1 MIFINL
7 CKCIIISTLVKFNIY
22 NEKLIKILIQN
33 IYKCGVIPV
42 KMVQWGLPYMK
53 LIKTDKSIINI
64 LENTYEKC
72 PEHNNK
78 HTEELYMK
86 HFYNDIKDDYD
97 IINIIGSGSIA
108 QVYKIK
114 DKKTGKIYAMKVK
127 HPNADRD
134 FNTIKFYMKII
145 FSIFS
150 FNKIIPMSLTK
161 FLNQFEEQLD
171 FINESNNIMKFGKLY
186 ENNNL
191 YKIPKLYKFS
201 RDIIIMDYIP
211 GKSLDTIDNN
221 TEHYKYHIYIF
232 VFSNNNLYI
241 NDFNHGDLHN
251 YNWKITED
259 NKIVIYDFGLC
270 WEFDS
275 KDIINTISILNEGFY
290 NEDNEIIY
298 RAFYN
303 FIKSGSDI
311 DEKYVKEYFDK
322 IPCKINR
329 FIDLAYYLIDF
340 CLQSNILMNVKLL
353 YNIISYQ
360 NMVLIFMNNF
370 QDCENDYEGVCKEE
384 YNICDYYDILP
395 KYKLFLKNEIKKY
408 PRKGIDYNNLNKFI
422 T

>member
-1 MIFINL
+1 MYNNIFIN
-7 CKCIIISTLVKFNIY
+7 N
-22 NEKLIKILIQN
+22 
-33 IYKCGVIPV
+33 
-42 KMVQWGLPYMK
+42 
-53 LIKTDKSIINI
+53 
-64 LENTYEKC
+64 
-72 PEHNNK
+72 
-78 HTEELYMK
+78 
-86 HFYNDIKDDYD
+86 
-97 IINIIGSGSIA
+97 
-108 QVYKIK
+108 
-114 DKKTGKIYAMKVK
+114 
-127 HPNADRD
+127 
-134 FNTIKFYMKII
+134 
-145 FSIFS
+145 
-150 FNKIIPMSLTK
+150 
-161 FLNQFEEQLD
+161 
-171 FINESNNIMKFGKLY
+171 
-186 ENNNL
+186 
-191 YKIPKLYKFS
+191 
-201 RDIIIMDYIP
+201 
-211 GKSLDTIDNN
+211 
-221 TEHYKYHIYIF
+221 
-232 VFSNNNLYI
+232 
-241 NDFNHGDLHN
+241 FNHGDLHN

-395 KYKLFLKNEIKKY
+395 KYKLFLKNQI
-408 PRKGIDYNNLNKFI
+408 LNHK
-422 T
+422 